1 MKYLFIFSLLI
12 NLSLFANDNIQ
23 QNQVP
28 VESVPELDHNGEI
41 KPPAPLDINNS
52 FITKF
57 EYGKMLYN
65 NPRGIGCNSC
75 HGDDAKGKKI
85 VDFKQL
91 HEKKF
96 YNCTLV
102 VPNIKDI
109 DYETFSIKVNSKKN
123 PNIKFEKE
131 QVCEKLIHYANV
143 MPTYFLVEEE
153 IEAIFYYVKNL
164 K

>member
-1 MKYLFIFSLLI
+1 MKYIYVIFLLF
-12 NLSLFANDNIQ
+12 NLSLFANEVE
-23 QNQVP
+23 QNQL
-28 VESVPELDHNGEI
+28 ENKQPEVNEPEQKQQQDLI
-41 KPPAPLDINNS
+41 DINNS
-52 FITKF
+52 FITKY

-75 HGDDAKGKKI
+75 HGNDARGRKM
-85 VDFKQL
+85 VDFKHQL
-91 HEKKF
+91 LDKKV

-102 VPNIKDI
+102 IPDIKSI
-109 DYETFSIKVNSKKN
+109 DYETFSLKVNSKKN
-123 PNIKFEKE
+123 LNLKFEKE

-153 IEAIFYYVKNL
+153 IEAIFYYIQNMK